1 MKTGRHMKARM
12 YLTAAMFIA
21 ALLAVVIIS
30 GCQTSDSGQRVKD
43 ILPSSIVE
51 SVQSELI
58 STYGNPVSDRVTR
71 GTLQLAK
78 NWRSSDGTAEDYR
91 QFCLDNFLPDS
102 LLEENFS
109 RISDNI
115 VYMQGHLSKIRGK
128 INESNAFTDRTK
140 VQADPFFRES
150 IPGFDPWESMLAHFI
165 QLNYP
170 HYTLDEKREM
180 GDGWDRTKWA
190 MVRVGDYY
198 QRRADPGFT
207 RVEADEAREFGRY
220 MDNYFFRMNHISAP
234 DGTYPFADGPG
245 SFLHSHRGIRDNV
258 KEEYTKEGG
267 LERQVLSGKVIEHIV
282 MGTVPAQ
289 FITDT
294 TTRWDPWKNV
304 LYRME
309 EGTLQPIPF
318 TPEGEIRYAGLRSA
332 FLNRSSE
339 DVLYEPGST
348 VITRTFENNNLKAD
362 EVEKLIRDFL
372 SDPTFAEVGKL
383 IEKRLGR
390 SLQPF
395 DLWYSGFQEQSLYK
409 AEMLDSITRTR
420 YPDPMALQNDLGAI
434 LVRMGFERSE
444 AEYLGNHISVRPVGS
459 GGYSN
464 QPPLRN
470 DTALLTTMFGAD
482 GLDYKSYRVAMHELG
497 HNVCGIYSTRNIDNF
512 VLAGVPTGGITEGY
526 AELLAYKNLQGLGL
540 KASSPV
546 EQKHNLAL
554 AAFWYLAEMGGQA
567 LTEIEV
573 WKWMYANPGFT
584 AAELSD
590 AVNSITTDI
599 WNQYYSEIFGGLS
612 DQHILAIYNHFITGS
627 HYLYN
632 YYMANVIVL
641 QLSDAFEGDNLA
653 ANLENACLEG
663 ETLPEKWMV
672 RATGENISLNAVISG
687 SQDAVSYY
695 NKR

>member
-1 MKTGRHMKARM
+1 
-12 YLTAAMFIA
+12 
-21 ALLAVVIIS
+21 
-30 GCQTSDSGQRVKD
+30 
-43 ILPSSIVE
+43 
-51 SVQSELI
+51 
-58 STYGNPVSDRVTR
+58 
-71 GTLQLAK
+71 
-78 NWRSSDGTAEDYR
+78 
-91 QFCLDNFLPDS
+91 
-102 LLEENFS
+102 EENFL
-109 RISDNI
+109 RVSDNL
-115 VYMQGHLSKIRGK
+115 VTLQGHMSKIRSR
-128 INESNAFTDRTK
+128 INESNAFTDRSK
-140 VQADPFFRES
+140 VKVDPFFRES
-150 IPGFDPWESMLAHFI
+150 IPGFDPWESRLAHFV

-170 HYTLDEKREM
+170 YYSLDEKREM
-180 GDGWDRTKWA
+180 GPGWDRMKWA

-198 QRRADPGFT
+198 HMRTDPGFS
-207 RVEADEAREFGRY
+207 RAEADEVREFGKY
-220 MDNYFFRMNHISAP
+220 MDNYFFRMNHISSP
-234 DGTYPFADGPG
+234 DGTYPFAEGAG

-258 KEEYTKEGG
+258 KEEYTKAGG
-267 LERQVLSGKVIEHIV
+267 LERQILSGKVIEHIV
-282 MGTVPAQ
+282 MGTVPAE

-294 TTRWDPWKNV
+294 TTRWDPWKNE

-309 EGTLQPIPF
+309 EGSPEPIPF

-332 FLNRSSE
+332 FLNRTSE
-339 DVLYEPGST
+339 DVLYEPNST
-348 VITRTFENNNLKAD
+348 VITRTFENNNLKPD

-372 SDPTFAEVGKL
+372 SDPVFAEVGKL
-383 IEKRLGR
+383 IENRLGR
-390 SLQPF
+390 TLQPF
-395 DLWYSGFQEQSLYK
+395 DLWYSGFQEQSLYG
-409 AEMLDSITRTR
+409 AEMLDSITKAR
-420 YPDPMALQNDLGAI
+420 YPDPMALQNDLGDI
-434 LVRMGFERSE
+434 LVRMGFEKGE
-444 AEYLGNHISVRPVGS
+444 AEYIGNHISVRPVGS

-470 DTALLTTMFGAD
+470 DTALLTTMFGTD

-526 AELLAYKNLQGLGL
+526 AELLAYKNIQGLGL
-540 KASSPV
+540 KASTPE

-573 WKWMYANPGFT
+573 WKWMYANPGFS
-584 AAELSD
+584 AGELSD
-590 AVNSITTDI
+590 AVNSITTGI

-663 ETLPEKWMV
+663 ETLPELWMV
-672 RATGENISLNAVISG
+672 RATGEDISLNAVITG
-687 SQDAVSYY
+687 SQDAVRYY
-695 NKR
+695 KQK